1 MSTAAGRPMDE
12 AGVRHVGIGE
22 IKVGKRGEMLC
33 ALLGSCVAI
42 AFIWPRE
49 RRCGLAHCL
58 LPTAPGLVLRAGGRY
73 VDQAVPTLLKLM
85 GVTEQDKDELQVIL
99 TGGAS
104 MFGPARVV
112 SRVGA
117 ANVAAA
123 HKVLSEHR
131 LQLHYDDTGG
141 RRGRQVR
148 IDCAD
153 HSFAIRKIDHP
164 TYGEHHEID

>member
-1 MSTAAGRPMDE
+1 MSTAAGRRMDD
-12 AGVRHVGIGE
+12 AGE
-22 IKVGKRGEMLC
+22 LLC

-42 AFIWPRE
+42 AIIWPRE
-49 RRCGLAHCL
+49 RRGGLAHCL

-85 GVTEQDKDELQVIL
+85 GVTERDKGELQVIL

-123 HKVLSEHR
+123 YKVLSER
-131 LQLHYDDTGG
+131 SLQLNYDDTGG
-141 RRGRQVR
+141 RRGRQIR
-148 IDCAD
+148 IDCTD
-153 HSFAIRKIDHP
+153 YSFTIRKINHQP
-164 TYGEHHEID
+164 YGEQHESD

>member
-1 MSTAAGRPMDE
+1 MSTAAGPRMDE
-12 AGVRHVGIGE
+12 ASVRHVGMGE
-22 IKVGKRGEMLC
+22 IKVGKRGELLC

-42 AFIWPRE
+42 AIIWPRE

-85 GVTEQDKDELQVIL
+85 GVTEKDKGELQVIL

-104 MFGPARVV
+104 MFGPARVT
-112 SRVGA
+112 SRVGS

-123 HKVLSEHR
+123 YKVLSECS
-131 LQLHYDDTGG
+131 LQLDYDDTGG
-141 RRGRQVR
+141 RRGRQIR

-153 HSFAIRKIDHP
+153 YSFTIRKIHHQP
-164 TYGEHHEID
+164 YGEQHESD